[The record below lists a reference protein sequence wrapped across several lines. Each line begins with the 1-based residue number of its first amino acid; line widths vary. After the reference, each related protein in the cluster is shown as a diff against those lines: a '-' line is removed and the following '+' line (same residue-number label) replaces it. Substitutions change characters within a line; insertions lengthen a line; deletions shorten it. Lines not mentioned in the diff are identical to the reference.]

1 MINVNLKVAE
11 KIAAMARKPDLPPRA
26 LFILIQRCIR
36 ISLRHQDQIREE
48 RRVFQREAGK
58 LKAFLPFTKNQ
69 IESLMAKSRNH
80 RDVELQSLRQ
90 GLVGF
95 GFHLIR
101 DTDRVFETI
110 GFDGLCDLLS
120 INQVHRAY
128 ARAMEEQSL
137 AGLIYVARLEY
148 SVSPKSEEW
157 GSGGPLFEAC
167 MMAMMDW
174 IRTAPYEDLPDLFG
188 PNSPFAGAQ
197 VVQVEPRT
205 LQ

>member
-1 MINVNLKVAE
+1 MTSISLKVAE

-36 ISLRHQDQIREE
+36 ISLRHKDQIGEE
-48 RRVFQREAGK
+48 RRVFRREAGK
-58 LKAFLPFTKNQ
+58 LKSFLPFTKGQ
-69 IESLMAKSRNH
+69 IETLINKSRTH
-80 RDVELQSLRQ
+80 RDDELQSLRK

-95 GFHLIR
+95 GFTLIH
-101 DTDRVFETI
+101 DKERVFEKI

-120 INQVHRAY
+120 INPVHRAD

-137 AGLIYVARLEY
+137 AGLIYVARLEC
-148 SVSPKSEEW
+148 SVNPKSEEW

-167 MMAMMDW
+167 MLAMMDW
-174 IRTAPYEDLPDLFG
+174 IRTAPDEDLPDLFG